1 MGIRQSSWIV
11 QSMSYANGMLGPLLS
26 TIFSYTL
33 LQVNE
38 GYTAFGTAHKSMT
51 RIQNASSQIPDVI
64 KTAVYTIIKGNPSEV
79 SFKLT

>member
-1 MGIRQSSWIV
+1 MVCSV
-11 QSMSYANGMLGPLLS
+11 PPLL